1 MSPQSRHQRQT
12 MNSDTQRKSKVN
24 EDQHQEQVVGAVKLA
39 TDTQMDHYELSSEL
53 GKVVQPL
60 KKMGVDVAA
69 HHHHHHQSK
78 LNEMSE
84 QMARKEARCS
94 DIASNSGTDSNRTIP
109 IVTVEASPG

>member
-1 MSPQSRHQRQT
+1 
-12 MNSDTQRKSKVN
+12 MNSDTQRKTKVD
-24 EDQHQEQVVGAVKLA
+24 EDQHQEQVVGAVRLA
-39 TDTQMDHYELSSEL
+39 TDTHMGHFELSSEL

-60 KKMGVDVAA
+60 KKMGVDGAA
-69 HHHHHHQSK
+69 HHHHHQSK
-78 LNEMSE
+78 LNEVAE